1 MQMYTPS
8 LCIVGKE
15 NIIKIDYKLNKA
27 DIILDILEQPEEMSF
42 PRSRHMNRVFTHT
55 AKKSNDTSQVSFRH
69 KTIHEVILSL
79 LHTKPFSMR
88 LNKTYNCNII

>member
-27 DIILDILEQPEEMSF
+27 DIILDILEQPQEMSS

-69 KTIHEVILSL
+69 NTTRGHFIFTPHKTIFHE
-79 LHTKPFSMR
+79 TKQ
-88 LNKTYNCNII
+88 NV